1 VNAPN
6 WLTAFV
12 STLMIFVAGY
22 SVWRLAI
29 SRAWGRATD
38 YESDVLHL
46 AVGIAAAGLIAKW
59 AHTLPRSVWTVLFV
73 AGGVYFAV
81 RTYRSWSDRAVR
93 GRLLADTA
101 CCAVV
106 VYMFAAGVAPSTL
119 NGSTAGQYTMAGMPD
134 MILDST
140 ITYPAIGLIF
150 AVGLCFYAVS
160 VLNRMAPMTAQDGA
174 AQAAGACSASS
185 VGKVSG
191 GGSEDGS
198 GSGLMLAPRSVDVCR
213 ILIVLVLAYAILTK
227 LV

>member
-1 VNAPN
+1 MNAPN

-12 STLMIFVAGY
+12 STLMIFIAGY
-22 SVWRLAI
+22 SAWRLAI

-38 YESDVLHL
+38 YESDILHL
-46 AVGIAAAGLIAKW
+46 AVGVAAAGLIAKW

-73 AGGVYFAV
+73 AGGVYFAY
-81 RTYRSWSDRAVR
+81 RTYRSWADRSVR

-119 NGSTAGQYTMAGMPD
+119 TGSTAGLYTMAGMPG
-134 MILDST
+134 MIADTT

-150 AVGLCFYAVS
+150 AVGLCFYAVT
-160 VLNRMAPMTAQDGA
+160 VLNRMQPMTAEDGP
-174 AQAAGACSASS
+174 AQS
-185 VGKVSG
+185 SG
-191 GGSEDGS
+191 GSGEG

>member
-1 VNAPN
+1 MNAPN

-12 STLMIFVAGY
+12 STLMIFIAAY

-73 AGGVYFAV
+73 AGGIYFAV
-81 RTYRSWSDRAVR
+81 RTYRSWGDRLVR

-101 CCAVV
+101 CCAII
-106 VYMFAAGVAPSTL
+106 VYMFAAGVAPTDL
-119 NGSTAGQYTMAGMPD
+119 TGSTAGQYTMAGMPG
-134 MILDST
+134 MIEDST
-140 ITYPAIGLIF
+140 ITYPTIGLTF
-150 AVGLCFYAVS
+150 VVGLCFYAVT
-160 VLNRMAPMTAQDGA
+160 VLNRIQPMTAEERSPQVVSDGL
-174 AQAAGACSASS
+174 
-185 VGKVSG
+185 VEG
-191 GGSEDGS
+191 GRGG
-198 GSGLMLAPRSVDVCR
+198 GLMLAPRSVDVCR

-227 LV
+227 IV